1 MNKFIEKL
9 KLIWQKIVRPN
20 KLISAIT
27 FGVTIVCATVSLL
40 NVCGVIPLPQW
51 ACYALYGITA
61 LFFAHA
67 VYIIVLSVP
76 LIKVVVKSWLL
87 SFPLTSELMQ
97 NYDYRTLSFAIFS
110 FIFGLLFAIYHQVM
124 AILIGSLWFGALFV
138 YYIFLNTI
146 RAIALN
152 KSKNELSQWKKYRL
166 CAVLLLLL
174 TLALSGTIVLM
185 VRDGFAFIKYDIAIY
200 ATAAYTFMRLT
211 LSIINMF
218 KAKKTDNPSVKALRC
233 IGLADS
239 LVAILALQSTLLFA
253 FASEDYAWAN
263 ALTGGAVCLATI
275 VIAIIMIKTSTAK
288 IKQILG
294 EQNNEQR
301 QQNQ

>member
-1 MNKFIEKL
+1 
-9 KLIWQKIVRPN
+9 
-20 KLISAIT
+20 
-27 FGVTIVCATVSLL
+27 
-40 NVCGVIPLPQW
+40 
-51 ACYALYGITA
+51 
-61 LFFAHA
+61 
-67 VYIIVLSVP
+67 
-76 LIKVVVKSWLL
+76 
-87 SFPLTSELMQ
+87 MQ

-110 FIFGLLFAIYHQVM
+110 FIFGLLFAVYHQVM
-124 AILIGSLWFGALFV
+124 AILVGSLWFGTLFV

-152 KSKNELSQWKKYRL
+152 RSKNELSQWKKYRL

-218 KAKKTDNPSVKALRC
+218 KAKKTDNPSVKALQC

-239 LVAILALQSTLLFA
+239 LVAILSLQSTLLFA
-253 FASEDYAWAN
+253 FASQDYAWAN

-275 VIAIIMIKTSTAK
+275 AIAVFMIKISTTK
-288 IKQILG
+288 IKLIIG
-294 EQNNEQR
+294 EQNDER
-301 QQNQ
+301 QQD